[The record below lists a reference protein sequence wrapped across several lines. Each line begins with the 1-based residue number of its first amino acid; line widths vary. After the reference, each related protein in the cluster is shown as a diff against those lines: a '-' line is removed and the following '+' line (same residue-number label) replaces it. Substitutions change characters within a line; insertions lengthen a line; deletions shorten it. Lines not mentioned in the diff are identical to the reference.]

1 MNITINPVKK
11 ILISTIMIFSLINCP
26 GKTKDSSKKNLV
38 IAAVALQMN
47 RTTTSGSASI
57 STLNVT
63 GFNKPEA
70 IGVTPSD
77 SSLIV
82 ADTKNNQIKKIVN
95 ETTVTTLLD
104 TNGVA
109 GSPLVSPEGLCVDS
123 SGNIFINNTDA
134 HNIIRIPSGGT
145 AANYAGLYNTSGMT
159 NGTVSTT
166 TAMLNGPEGIFCAA
180 NSILYIADVGNNQIR
195 KIQTNVISNVAGS
208 AAGTSGFI
216 NGNGTA
222 ALFSGPKG
230 IASDTSGNIYVADNV
245 NNAIRKISS
254 TGDVTTLAGS
264 TAGTAGTTDGTGTAA
279 RFNKPYAL
287 TIDES
292 GNVYTTDS
300 GNNTIRKITSS
311 GVVTTLVGSSVAG
324 SADGI
329 GTVATLN
336 DPRGIAYDSTK
347 KVIYVTTAGDS
358 KIRKIINF

>member
-1 MNITINPVKK
+1 MA
-11 ILISTIMIFSLINCP
+11 ISFSLVNCP
-26 GKTKDSSKKNLV
+26 GKTTDNSKQSLALAA
-38 IAAVALQMN
+38 IAMQMN
-47 RTTTSGSASI
+47 RSTSSGSASI
-57 STLNVT
+57 TTLSVT

-70 IGVTPSD
+70 IGILASD

-95 ETTVTTLLD
+95 ETTATVILD

-109 GSPLVSPEGLCVDS
+109 SSPLNSPEGLCVDS
-123 SGNIFINNTDA
+123 SGNIFVNNTDA
-134 HNIIRIPSGGT
+134 NTIIRIPSGGT
-145 AANYAGLYNTSGMT
+145 AANYAGLNATAGMV

-166 TAMLNGPEGIFCAA
+166 TAMFNGPEGIFCAA
-180 NSILYIADVGNNQIR
+180 NGILYIADVGNNQIR
-195 KIQTNVISNVAGS
+195 RIQSNTVSNIAGS

-222 ALFSGPKG
+222 ALFNGPKG
-230 IASDTSGNIYVADNV
+230 VAADSSGNIYVADNV

-287 TIDES
+287 TIDDS
-292 GNVYTTDS
+292 GNLYTTDS
-300 GNNTIRKITSS
+300 GNNTIRKITQS
-311 GVVTTLVGSSVAG
+311 GVVTTVVGSTALG
-324 SADGI
+324 SADGT
-329 GTVATLN
+329 GTSATLN
-336 DPRGIAYDSTK
+336 DPRGIAFDSTK
-347 KVIYVTTAGDS
+347 KVIYVTTAGDN